1 MNKVDKT
8 DISPSSGASHGA
20 SPTDLKGLT
29 RDQLIEWVRAAGQK
43 PYRAEQLFKWMHEK
57 GVRSFGEM
65 TNVPS
70 SLVPAERAVMGGLTL
85 EKVLRSTDGTRKM
98 ILRRAT
104 GERIESVIIP
114 MGDDRFTQC
123 VSSQVGCKMA
133 CAFCATARMPIRTNL
148 ETSEIVDQVYHARA
162 LMEKDGKHVTNLVYM
177 GMGEP
182 LDNFDNVVNSLKIL
196 LDQKGAAFGS
206 RRITVSTVGLA
217 QRIIKFG
224 EAVPVNLAVSL
235 NATTDEQREQIM
247 PVNKAFP
254 ISKLMETLRNY
265 PLSPRRRIYVEYVM
279 LGGVNDSDDDAA
291 RLPRLLKG
299 VRAKINLIPF
309 NPWPGSEFKSPKDE
323 RVTYFLDRLMK
334 AGIQTNVRQPKGR
347 DIEAA
352 CGMLDGV
359 QAPV

>member
-1 MNKVDKT
+1 M
-8 DISPSSGASHGA
+8 S
-20 SPTDLKGLT
+20 
-29 RDQLIEWVRAAGQK
+29 
-43 PYRAEQLFKWMHEK
+43 
-57 GVRSFGEM
+57 
-65 TNVPS
+65 NVPKNLQS
-70 SLVPAERAVMGGLTL
+70 SENARMGGLSL
-85 EKVLRSTDGTRKM
+85 EKVMHSRDGTRKM
-98 ILRRAT
+98 ILRRAS

-114 MGDDRFTQC
+114 MGADRFTQC

-133 CAFCATARMPIRTNL
+133 CAFCATARMPVRKNL
-148 ETSEIVDQVYHARA
+148 DASEIVDQVYHARDV
-162 LMEKDGKHVTNLVYM
+162 MEADGKSVNNLVYM

-182 LDNFDNVVNSLKIL
+182 LDNFDNVVRSLNVL

-217 QRIIKFG
+217 KRIHSFG

-235 NATTDEQREQIM
+235 NATTNEQRAKLM
-247 PVNKAFP
+247 PVNRAFP
-254 ISKLMETLRNY
+254 IERLMETLRNY

-279 LGGVNDSDDDAA
+279 LGGVNDTDADAA
-291 RLPRLLKG
+291 RLPKLLEG

-309 NPWPGSEFKSPKDE
+309 NPWPGSEFKSPANE
-323 RVTYFLDRLMK
+323 RVTYFLDKLMK

-359 QAPV
+359 QAPL

>member
-1 MNKVDKT
+1 MDV
-8 DISPSSGASHGA
+8 
-20 SPTDLKGLT
+20 KGLT
-29 RDQLIEWVRAAGQK
+29 RDQLTAWVHDHGHK
-43 PYRAEQLFKWMHEK
+43 PYRAEQLFRWMHDKRVRAFEK
-57 GVRSFGEM
+57 MS
-65 TNVPS
+65 NVPKNLQS
-70 SLVPAERAVMGGLTL
+70 SDTAILGGLTL
-85 EKVLRSTDGTRKM
+85 EKVLNSKDGTRKM
-98 ILRRAT
+98 ILRRST

-114 MGDDRFTQC
+114 MGADRFTQC

-133 CAFCATARMPIRTNL
+133 CTFCATAQMPVRQNL
-148 ETSEIVDQVYHARA
+148 SSSEIVDQVYHARDV
-162 LMEKDGKHVTNLVYM
+162 MEADGKSVNNLVYM

-182 LDNFDNVVNSLKIL
+182 LDNFDNVVQSLKIL

-217 QRIIKFG
+217 KRIIKFG
-224 EAVPVNLAVSL
+224 EEVPVNLAVSL
-235 NATTDEQREQIM
+235 NATTNEQREQIM

-254 ISKLMETLRNY
+254 IERLMETLRNY

-279 LGGVNDSDDDAA
+279 LGGVNDTDADAA
-291 RLPRLLKG
+291 RLPLLLQG

-309 NPWPGSEFKSPKDE
+309 NPWPGSEFKSPTEE

-359 QAPV
+359 QAPI